1 MANSDIRIRID
12 VGYIVRDNP
21 RWMFLRAG
29 SCGTIQN
36 VITKIAIDYNL
47 QKSYQNI
54 KLYLNG
60 AILPPNESVSILQS
74 DDLVKVLIDETNLPE
89 TEEGLIIRTD
99 QSPSY
104 NTYPTPVSSLAKC
117 PEPDT
122 GSQVS
127 QLFPIVPVPSR
138 SNSCNTEKLNNLH
151 VTDEI
156 EIANKIC
163 TSLKKL
169 CNSENS
175 SFVDN
180 DSKIEAFK
188 NSKHKTILLSRLRNP
203 GSKTSCSTMFS
214 NVSDN
219 FNDRFSKLSHSQISE
234 MLALEEARKQSA
246 ANIRIKLG
254 EFGEPWMKG
263 WKYSECCIMFECGTP
278 DMMWLYAQS
287 PGLSMVNS
295 FVQVRV
301 HNYFLY
307 ISTRQ
312 ERFNQSYQY
321 IFIKTDFYR
330 YFLFRKCCLTF
341 YIDIIQYNMIRTNW
355 QTIE

>member
-1 MANSDIRIRID
+1 
-12 VGYIVRDNP
+12 
-21 RWMFLRAG
+21 MFLRAG
-29 SCGTIQN
+29 SCTTIQN
-36 VITKIAIDYNL
+36 VITKIATDYDL

-74 DDLVKVLIDETNLPE
+74 DDLVKVSIDEANLPE
-89 TEEGLIIRTD
+89 AEEGPFIRAD

-104 NTYPTPVSSLAKC
+104 DTYPTPVSSLAKC

-156 EIANKIC
+156 EIASKIC

-219 FNDRFSKLSHSQISE
+219 LNDRFSKLSHSQISE

>member
-1 MANSDIRIRID
+1 MK
-12 VGYIVRDNP
+12 
-21 RWMFLRAG
+21 
-29 SCGTIQN
+29 IQLLERSTLN
-36 VITKIAIDYNL
+36 VILLGNL
-47 QKSYQNI
+47 
-54 KLYLNG
+54 
-60 AILPPNESVSILQS
+60 
-74 DDLVKVLIDETNLPE
+74 DLEE
-89 TEEGLIIRTD
+89 AEEGPFIRAD

-104 NTYPTPVSSLAKC
+104 DTYPTPVSSLAKC
-117 PEPDT
+117 PEPDMDK

-127 QLFPIVPVPSR
+127 QIFPIVPVPSI
-138 SNSCNTEKLNNLH
+138 SNSCNTEKQDNLH

-156 EIANKIC
+156 GIANKIC

-169 CNSENS
+169 CNSDDS

-180 DSKIEAFK
+180 YSKIEAFK
-188 NSKHKTILLSRLRNP
+188 NTKHNTILLSRLRNP

-219 FNDRFSKLSHSQISE
+219 LNDRFSKLSHSQISE

-295 FVQVRV
+295 FVQVSV
-301 HNYFLY
+301 HDDFLN

-312 ERFNQSYQY
+312 ERFN
-321 IFIKTDFYR
+321 
-330 YFLFRKCCLTF
+330 
-341 YIDIIQYNMIRTNW
+341 
-355 QTIE
+355 